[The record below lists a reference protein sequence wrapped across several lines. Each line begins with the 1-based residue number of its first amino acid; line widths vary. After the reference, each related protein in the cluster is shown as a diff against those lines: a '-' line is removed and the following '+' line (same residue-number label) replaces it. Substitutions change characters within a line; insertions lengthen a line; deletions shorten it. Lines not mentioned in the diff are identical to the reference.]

1 MFGHVIWFNETSGKG
16 RVRGKDSVE
25 YFVSKQDFLD
35 LESPRK
41 GDRVEFEAV
50 ETSRGPRAQKIV
62 TQVRTTETVQKFLP
76 ALKTKEGLH
85 RYEAIQEAE
94 EKRQK
99 SNLNAFAAF
108 GVALIVIG
116 LLPNIPLGVSVFGAL
131 LGFCYF
137 KGTHKKRMSKSA
149 YYTIPHS
156 KDEHRNHR
164 CLACGAKGI
173 YRSKPYQTDTTIAD
187 CSKCGLE
194 LWAEY

>member
-35 LESPRK
+35 LESPRR

-62 TQVRTTETVQKFLP
+62 TQVRKTETFQKFIP

-85 RYEAIQEAE
+85 RYEAIQDAE
-94 EKRQK
+94 ERRQK
-99 SNLNAFAAF
+99 SNLNGFVAF

-116 LLPNIPLGVSVFGAL
+116 LLPNVSFVVSVFGAL
-131 LGFCYF
+131 FGLCYF
-137 KGTHKKRMSKSA
+137 KTPVKTRMSKSA

-156 KDEHRNHR
+156 KDEHGNHR
-164 CLACGAKGI
+164 CLVCAAKGI
-173 YRSKPYQTDTTIAD
+173 YRSKPYQTVTTIAD
-187 CSKCGLE
+187 CSKCGFE